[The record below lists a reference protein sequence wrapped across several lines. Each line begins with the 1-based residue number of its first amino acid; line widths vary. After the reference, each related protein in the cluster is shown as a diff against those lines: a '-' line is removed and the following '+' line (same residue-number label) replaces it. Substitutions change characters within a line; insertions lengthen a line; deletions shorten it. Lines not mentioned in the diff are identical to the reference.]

1 LYRGEINMNFKQRA
15 MLAASAYANKDKLT
29 KATAFIKE
37 NWLDLA
43 TIALAAYI
51 VEDIV
56 DPDILPT
63 TTEGA
68 SS

>member
-1 LYRGEINMNFKQRA
+1 MNFKQRA